1 MPTQEAIIAACRSHT
16 MEGCNECPATGA
28 RCAHTLE
35 TMTRLCFTMP
45 SMSFCGEH
53 RRFCSLTNDYFDR
66 FCDRSTGDYLPPMR
80 MYFHFAQRDIILFKK
95 WIPESTTGYVGSFCA
110 VVLLGVILQAIRA
123 VRTMLE
129 GYWYRI
135 LVTEAKNKGDCFTC
149 VEEGPSCDPAC
160 ENPCETEC
168 GKEPALPSAY
178 QRQSSL
184 FIRNLIRAAL
194 TGAFHL
200 PLPSSFCMIRTQ
212 V

>member
-1 MPTQEAIIAACRSHT
+1 
-16 MEGCNECPATGA
+16 
-28 RCAHTLE
+28 
-35 TMTRLCFTMP
+35 
-45 SMSFCGEH
+45 
-53 RRFCSLTNDYFDR
+53 
-66 FCDRSTGDYLPPMR
+66 MR